1 MSATGQDSVKTPSN
15 SLSGLI
21 STLAPAAAIAGVYL
35 VVFLIFRTKFPRFYG
50 PRSFLGVLPEQSRS
64 PKLKNG
70 LFNWFGQFFKIDD
83 QYVLNHHTLDGFLL
97 LRFLKM
103 SVITCFVGCLITW
116 PVLFP
121 INATG
126 GGGQEQLDILS
137 MSNVTNNYFKLFA
150 HAGCAYLFF
159 GFIMFM
165 ITRESIYYIN
175 LRQAYLMS
183 PAYASRMSS
192 RTVLYTSVPEEFMD
206 EAALRRV
213 LGDGVRRVWFA
224 TDCQELEEKVE
235 ERDKTAIK
243 LEAAETK
250 LITTANKNRL
260 KEAKKAGKAQKKAD
274 KKSNKTEGDAA
285 AVEHNAADLEAG
297 GESGEKYLTAKD
309 RPTHKLKFLIGKKV
323 DTIDWCR
330 AELQKVIP
338 EVDALQAKHR
348 NLQADKLNSVF
359 VEFDTLIHAQ
369 EAYQSLTH
377 HQALHMSPRY
387 AGMTPGEV
395 LWNNLKIRWWERVIR
410 GLVATALVV
419 FIIIIWSPL
428 IIVVGA
434 ITNINYIVQT
444 LPFLSFLNNLPTALK
459 GVVTGL
465 LPTVVLAILL
475 ALVPIIMRALAK
487 MSGAPTKSA
496 VELQAQSYFF
506 GFLVF
511 DGFIVLT
518 LSSGALAAIQSII
531 NSPGSAPG
539 LLAASLPKASNFYI
553 NYFVL
558 QGLATVAG
566 ILLSLV
572 GLILF
577 LVLGKFLDNTPRKMY
592 KRWITLSGLGWGT
605 EFAKYTLFLVIA
617 ICYACIS
624 PLVLGFATVGL
635 SFFYLAY
642 RYNLLFVANADIDC
656 KGLNY
661 PKALQH
667 VFVGLYV
674 AEVCLIGLFAIAT
687 GTSVGAIGPLILM
700 IILLIFTFLYQSS
713 LNAAL
718 RPLTTYLPKS
728 IAAEENRL
736 QGAEHGNGNGTSN
749 NQIPS
754 ASPTNPVAAG
764 VATAE
769 KHPQPAG
776 KRANLFSRFLRP
788 DLHSNYASMRALV
801 PRSISV
807 GYPEDIAAEAYY
819 NPAIAS
825 PTPLLWI
832 PRDRLGL
839 SARAVRDTGK
849 VLPITDEAAELDYET
864 NKIKWDAERDA
875 KPPIYEEKIYY

>member
-1 MSATGQDSVKTPSN
+1 MSATGQDDIGATSN

-21 STLAPAAAIAGVYL
+21 STLAPAAAIAGAYL
-35 VVFLIFRTKFPRFYG
+35 IVFLIFRTKFPRFYG
-50 PRSFLGVLPEQSRS
+50 PRSFLGTLPEQSRS
-64 PKLKNG
+64 PKLNNG
-70 LFNWFGQFFKIDD
+70 MFNWFGQFFKIDD

-103 SVITCFVGCLITW
+103 SVIVCFVGCLITW

-121 INATG
+121 INITG

-137 MSNVTNNYFKLFA
+137 LSNVTNNYFKMFA
-150 HAGCAYLFF
+150 HAGCAWLFF
-159 GFIMFM
+159 GFIMYV

-183 PAYASRMSS
+183 PSYASRLSS

-224 TDCQELEEKVE
+224 TDCEELQDKIE
-235 ERDKTAIK
+235 ERDKAAFK
-243 LEAAETK
+243 LEAAEIK
-250 LITTANKNRL
+250 LIKTANKNRL
-260 KEAKKAGKAQKKAD
+260 KEAKKAGKKQKKAS
-274 KKSNKTEGDAA
+274 KKSKNAETDV
-285 AVEHNAADLEAG
+285 AVVENSAADLEAG
-297 GESGEKYLTAKD
+297 QESGDKYLTAKD

-330 AELQKVIP
+330 AELQKLIP
-338 EVDALQAKHR
+338 EVDTLQATHR
-348 NLQADKLNSVF
+348 NRESKKLNSIF

-377 HQALHMSPRY
+377 HQALHMSPRF

-410 GLVATALVV
+410 GIVATALVV
-419 FIIIIWSPL
+419 FIIIIWSPFIL
-428 IIVVGA
+428 FVGA
-434 ITNINYIVQT
+434 ISNINYIIQT
-444 LPFLSFLNNLPTALK
+444 LPFLSFLNNLPDFLK
-459 GVVTGL
+459 GLVTGL
-465 LPTVVLAILL
+465 LPTVVLAVVLS
-475 ALVPIIMRALAK
+475 LVPVVMRALSK
-487 MSGAPTKSA
+487 LSGAPTKSA

-518 LSSGALAAIQSII
+518 LSSGALAAIQGII
-531 NSPGSAPG
+531 DQPMSAAS
-539 LLAASLPKASNFYI
+539 LLAKSLPKASNFYI

-566 ILLSLV
+566 ILVSLV
-572 GLILF
+572 GLVLF

-592 KRWITLSGLGWGT
+592 KRWISLSGLGWGT
-605 EFAKYTLFLVIA
+605 EFAKYTLLFVIA

-624 PLVLGFATVGL
+624 PLVLGFATIGL
-635 SFFYLAY
+635 GFFYLAY

-661 PKALQH
+661 PRALQH
-667 VFVGLYV
+667 IFVGLYV

-687 GTSVGAIGPLILM
+687 GTSVGAIGPLIMM

-718 RPLTTYLPKS
+718 RPLVTYLPKS
-728 IAAEENRL
+728 IAAEESRL
-736 QGAEHGNGNGTSN
+736 HAAEAGNGNSQITSGS
-749 NQIPS
+749 PS
-754 ASPTNPVAAG
+754 DPVAAG
-764 VATAE
+764 VATNE
-769 KHPQPAG
+769 KLPRPAG
-776 KRANLFSRFLRP
+776 RRPNLFARFLRP
-788 DLHSNYASMRALV
+788 DIHANYASMRALV

-807 GYPEDIAAEAYY
+807 GYPENIADNAYHH
-819 NPAIAS
+819 PAINS
-825 PTPLLWI
+825 ETPLLWI

-839 SARAVRDTGK
+839 SAKAVRETGK
-849 VLPITDEAAELDYET
+849 VIPITDEAAELDYET
-864 NKIKWDAERDA
+864 NKILWDHERDA

>member
-1 MSATGQDSVKTPSN
+1 MSASGQDNVQNQPPN
-15 SLSGLI
+15 SASGLV
-21 STLAPAAAIAGVYL
+21 STFVPAVAVAGAYL
-35 VVFLIFRTKFPRFYG
+35 LVFLIFRTKFPRFYS
-50 PRSFLGVLPEQSRS
+50 PRSFLGTLPKESRS
-64 PKLKNG
+64 PKLNNG

-83 QYVLNHHTLDGFLL
+83 QYVLNHHTIDGFLL
-97 LRFLKM
+97 LRFLKL
-103 SVITCFVGCLITW
+103 SVLTCFVGCLITW

-121 INATG
+121 VNATG
-126 GGGQEQLDILS
+126 GGGKQQLDILS
-137 MSNVTNNYFKLFA
+137 LSNVTNNYFKLFA

-159 GFIMFM
+159 GFIMYM

-183 PAYASRMSS
+183 PSYANRISS

-213 LGDGVRRVWFA
+213 LGEGVRHVWFA
-224 TDCQELEEKVE
+224 TDVEELEEKVE
-235 ERDKTAIK
+235 ERDKTALK
-243 LEAAETK
+243 LEAAEVK

-260 KEAKKAGKAQKKAD
+260 KEAKKTQKKSKKD
-274 KKSNKTEGDAA
+274 KSGAPVESDAA
-285 AVEHNAADLEAG
+285 AVEAG
-297 GESGEKYLTAKD
+297 GQSGDKYLTTKD

-330 AELQKVIP
+330 SELQKLIP

-348 NLQADKLNSVF
+348 AFESTKLNSVF

-377 HQALHMSPRY
+377 HQALHMSPRF

-395 LWNNLKIRWWERVIR
+395 IWNNLKIRWWERVIR

-419 FIIIIWSPL
+419 FIIIIWAPF
-428 IIVVGA
+428 IAVVGA
-434 ITNINYIVQT
+434 ISNINKIIET
-444 LPFLSFLNNLPTALK
+444 LPFLSFINRLPPSIL

-465 LPTVVLAILL
+465 LPTVILAVLL
-475 ALVPIIMRALAK
+475 ALVPVIMRLLAK
-487 MSGAPTKSA
+487 VSGAPTKSA

-518 LSSGALAAIQSII
+518 LSSGALASIQSII
-531 NSPGSAPG
+531 NNPSSAAS
-539 LLAASLPKASNFYI
+539 LLAASLPTASNFYI

-558 QGLATVAG
+558 QGLASVAG

-572 GLILF
+572 GLVLF

-617 ICYACIS
+617 ICYSCIA

-635 SFFYLAY
+635 LFFYLAY

-661 PKALQH
+661 PRALQH

-674 AEVCLIGLFAIAT
+674 AEGCLIGLFAIAT

-700 IILLIFTFLYQSS
+700 IILLVFTVLYQSS

-718 RPLTTYLPKS
+718 GPLITYLPKS
-728 IAAEENRL
+728 IAAEEDRL
-736 QGAEHGNGNGTSN
+736 QSLERGTANHVSNGATSDPVEAG
-749 NQIPS
+749 IP
-754 ASPTNPVAAG
+754 
-764 VATAE
+764 TAE
-769 KHPQPAG
+769 KTPSNAPATIQAPPAG
-776 KRANLFSRFLRP
+776 KKAGLFARFLRP
-788 DLHSNYASMRALV
+788 DVHSGYASMRALV
-801 PRSISV
+801 PRNISV
-807 GYPEDIAAEAYY
+807 QYPEEIGRDAYY
-819 NPAIAS
+819 HPAIRS
-825 PTPLLWI
+825 ETPLLWI

-839 SARAVRDTGK
+839 SARAVRDSGK
-849 VLPITDEAAELDYET
+849 VIPITDEAAELDPDT
-864 NKIKWDAERDA
+864 NKILWDTERHA
-875 KPPIYEEKIYY
+875 HPPIYEEKIYY